1 MKALP
6 RAATAVRFRWNAGTG
21 PWAAARGCWASA
33 LGRRFPHT
41 VTRSAGDRLTLAY
54 QGFPEGLTYVL
65 PYLRAQLPVP
75 SDERASGPLR
85 PESADVSPLTWRE
98 IRRGAGAADADLL
111 VVGCSSRRARMLPR
125 DRSLILPFRVHALI
139 DVVGDPATM
148 LSSVSPNERRQF
160 AQLRRRHEWTYET
173 TDGVDDLR
181 FFYERMHLP
190 TMEIRH
196 GEETRSADWA
206 TTRDALFR
214 HGMLLFVNEGGKR
227 VAGVVCRFEERG
239 RALRMRLFGVLD
251 GDETHYRSGAAK
263 AVYYLTVEW
272 AARHGVR
279 CVDLAGGDPFPGK
292 GVFQFKRR
300 LHPTIIHPQDHY
312 RDRRVYVRAVRDTP
326 AVRDFLVATP
336 MLSVDQAGRIV
347 AVYFHDSTRPARFG
361 IRAATSG
368 VHGSRTVDLDEFLA
382 TARSTG

>member
-1 MKALP
+1 M
-6 RAATAVRFRWNAGTG
+6 TTSVGE
-21 PWAAARGCWASA
+21 
-33 LGRRFPHT
+33 
-41 VTRSAGDRLTLAY
+41 RLTLAY

-65 PYLRAQLPVP
+65 PYLRGQLSIP
-75 SDERASGPLR
+75 SDERASGRPGPL
-85 PESADVSPLTWRE
+85 SADFSPLTWRR

-125 DRSLILPFRVHALI
+125 DRSLILPFRVHARI
-139 DVVGDPATM
+139 DVVGDPAAM
-148 LSSVSPNERRQF
+148 LGSVSPNERRQF

-173 TDGVDDLR
+173 ATDVDDLR

-190 TMEIRH
+190 TMETRH

-206 TTRDALFR
+206 TTLDSLFR
-214 HGMLLFVNEGGKR
+214 HGMLLFVNEAGKR
-227 VAGVVCRFEERG
+227 VAGVVCRLEEDG
-239 RALRMRLFGVLD
+239 RSLRMRLFGVLD

-279 CVDLAGGDPFPGK
+279 CIDLSGGDPFPGK

-300 LHPTIIHPQDHY
+300 LHPTITHPQDHY
-312 RDRRVYVRAVRDTP
+312 RDRRVYVRAVRDTA

-336 MLSVDQAGRIV
+336 MLSVDEAERIV
-347 AVYFHDSTRPARFG
+347 AVYFHDSSRPARLG
-361 IRAATSG
+361 IRAATPG
-368 VHGSRTVDLDEFLA
+368 VHGSRTVDLDEFL
-382 TARSTG
+382 TPVRGTG